1 MGKLHL
7 MPRTGFYEYI
17 HIMNPVSDTPDA
29 SGLIG
34 YIGDS
39 KTASNSTL
47 TVSVPGSGAG
57 EYGFKPLVHTIERS
71 TSNVTITQ
79 DNGYVT
85 IGVTGD
91 GSTGSGDT
99 HFLGVINSSASL
111 DSNGA
116 CWVNTDAMFA
126 DYTFRHVEVHVFNG
140 AGEKVDPDISFFNGG
155 QAVKVAFK
163 SKEDYAQ
170 ACSAGSTKMY
180 VHIEVAP
187 AYAATV
193 QAVAPN
199 PKENISSDASTYAYE
214 EQQRSGMT
222 IAARSNS
229 DIKPTKEE
237 VGG

>member
-17 HIMNPVSDTPDA
+17 HIMNPISGTPDT

-34 YIGDS
+34 YMSDS
-39 KTASNSTL
+39 KTAENSTL
-47 TVSVPGSGAG
+47 TVSVPDSGTG
-57 EYGFKPLVHTIERS
+57 EYDFKPLVHTIERA

-79 DNGYVT
+79 NNGLVT

-99 HFLGVINSSASL
+99 HFLGVINSSANL

-140 AGEKVDPDISFFNGG
+140 AGEKVNPDISFFNGG
-155 QAVKVAFK
+155 QAVKVDFK
-163 SKEDYAQ
+163 SKEDYEQ

-187 AYAATV
+187 TYAVTV
-193 QAVAPN
+193 QAVAPI
-199 PKENISSDASTYAYE
+199 PKDNISSDVSAYAYE
-214 EQQRSGMT
+214 EEQRSNLN
-222 IAARSNS
+222 IAVRSSS